1 MGNVK
6 RLAISMSATL
16 IAFAVQI
23 GINFYLTPYIVG
35 SLGAEAYGFVPLVN
49 NIIGYA
55 SILTAAVNAMAG
67 RFISLE
73 LNSGNVQKANVY
85 FNSVLT
91 ADIVLAVIL
100 AIPCFVFSVRPD
112 LVMNVP
118 SDLYDDVRLT
128 FLYAAVGMEM
138 SLIFSVYGVVYYV
151 KNRLEKSSVRNIEGN
166 LLRAAVLIVLFTIF
180 SPKIYYVTAS
190 VLILNLYT
198 CVANWYYTK
207 KLMPELA
214 LNFRQYSFKAVKDL
228 VSGGAWNSVNSLSY
242 TLLISLDLYLANVFL
257 GAAIGGQYSLAKVI
271 PSFVTN
277 LGYTF
282 SSVFAPQVMIYYAK
296 KQHDELMRFVRFA
309 MKFMGVVLTLPI
321 GFLLVFGEEF
331 FKIWTP
337 TEDASILHAMSVV
350 TLLALIPSCCTMPAN
365 NLFTVT
371 NKLKLPAL
379 VTLVCGILNVVITI
393 ILLIFT
399 DLNIWAIILTAAI
412 LDSIKNLFFISA
424 YSGVVLGTSGK
435 TFLFA
440 AIRSCSTV
448 ISMIV
453 VCAIFHIFIH
463 PNNWVSLILVAVIC
477 ALITFPVSLV
487 LTFNKD
493 EKRLMLSYFDKV
505 FKKWQTGQCH
515 HR

>member
-73 LNSGNVQKANVY
+73 LNSGNVRKANVY

-228 VSGGAWNSVNSLSY
+228 VSGGTWNSVNSLSY

-296 KQHDELMRFVRFA
+296 KQHNELMRFVCFA
-309 MKFMGVVLTLPI
+309 MKFMGMVLTLPI

-337 TEDASILHAMSVV
+337 TEDASFLHAMSVV
-350 TLLALIPSCCTMPAN
+350 ALLALIPSCCTMPAN

-379 VTLVCGILNVVITI
+379 VFFICGVLNIVLVIPLLVFTDFGIWSIVLVAGILDGLKNMLFVSAYAGKVVGASMKIFLLTTVRSCCSVIPMI
-393 ILLIFT
+393 IVCLCYRSFVSPYNWGTLI
-399 DLNIWAIILTAAI
+399 IAAIICAVIALP
-412 LDSIKNLFFISA
+412 
-424 YSGVVLGTSGK
+424 
-435 TFLFA
+435 
-440 AIRSCSTV
+440 
-448 ISMIV
+448 ISM
-453 VCAIFHIFIH
+453 
-463 PNNWVSLILVAVIC
+463 
-477 ALITFPVSLV
+477 
-487 LTFNKD
+487 LTTLNKEERLLLLD
-493 EKRLMLSYFDKV
+493 TVKNKVRLGWSKR
-505 FKKWQTGQCH
+505 
-515 HR
+515 